1 MPRCRWQ
8 SKWQKLLT
16 GKALAQLIEL
26 FEIHPVNAIHWTGI
40 DGFLDPLTAITVLA
54 NHPRSPVVRL
64 NDEGVT
70 SHMSAV
76 TTSDANGLINPDRLL
91 PQLATE

>member
-1 MPRCRWQ
+1 MPRRRWQ
-8 SKWQKLLT
+8 SQRQKLLT
-16 GKALAQLIEL
+16 GKALVQFIKL

-40 DGFLDPLTAITVLA
+40 DGFLDPLAAITVLA
-54 NHPRSPVVRL
+54 NHPRAPVVRL

-76 TTSDANGLINPDRLL
+76 TASDANRFINPDRLL